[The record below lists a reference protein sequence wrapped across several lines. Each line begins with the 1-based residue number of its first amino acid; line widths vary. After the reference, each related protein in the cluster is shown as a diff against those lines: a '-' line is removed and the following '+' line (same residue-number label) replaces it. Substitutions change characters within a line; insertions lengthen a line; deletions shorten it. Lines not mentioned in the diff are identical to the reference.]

1 MEIRPSF
8 PHSQVMNASP
18 NANIKLLRNLQK
30 RQVFLCKL
38 QAHMLGHY
46 SEEKLLMLVANHG
59 IRIQHEEISLTNF
72 FR

>member
-1 MEIRPSF
+1 MENGASF

-38 QAHMLGHY
+38 QAHMLGH
-46 SEEKLLMLVANHG
+46 
-59 IRIQHEEISLTNF
+59 
-72 FR
+72 

>member
-1 MEIRPSF
+1 MEIGPSF
-8 PHSQVMNASP
+8 PHSQVMNAAP

-46 SEEKLLMLVANHG
+46 SEEKLLMLVANRG
-59 IRIQHEEISLTNF
+59 IRIQHEEISLTYF